1 MSVVCVCRGV
11 RVCVYEQMLQLYPDE
26 RCQKKLIKKNSKVLY
41 QGKNNTSVKSNITKS
56 KYILKHANKNE

>member
-26 RCQKKLIKKNSKVLY
+26 RCQKKKRSDMLVLFHL
-41 QGKNNTSVKSNITKS
+41 QDHCLTDLSVNQ
-56 KYILKHANKNE
+56 